1 MDMVPNLGMIIL
13 VVWVRMCRAVGLTRP
28 SFTWR
33 RFPRAKRLPS
43 RQGELMAAKP
53 STAAE
58 RARARMSPKELADW
72 KKKKKALAR
81 KAAYKAGTP
90 PVKKKG
96 KKD

>member
-1 MDMVPNLGMIIL
+1 
-13 VVWVRMCRAVGLTRP
+13 
-28 SFTWR
+28 
-33 RFPRAKRLPS
+33 
-43 RQGELMAAKP
+43 MAAKP